1 MQEGVMR
8 HAVVGIV
15 IAATLAIPAGASAV
29 EPDRLEFEFDRI
41 VLAPATTRACGF
53 AVYLHDVGT
62 GRIVLFGDADGTV
75 VRELDQELSTSTWFS
90 PETGQSFTFP
100 NPARLHTFY
109 EGNDVGDAALAMLT
123 GFETAAPGTVTAG
136 EVIIPSV
143 VTGIGP
149 FGIPDID
156 QVAAATRHG
165 TFPGADELL
174 AARCAALAG

>member
-1 MQEGVMR
+1 MR
-8 HAVVGIV
+8 CLFAGIV
-15 IAATLAIPAGASAV
+15 IAATLATPIGVTAV
-29 EPDRLEFEFDRI
+29 EPNRLEFEFDRI
-41 VLAPATTRACGF
+41 VFAPATSRACGF
-53 AVYLHDVGT
+53 RVYHQDVGT
-62 GRIVLFGDADGTV
+62 GQIVLFGDADGTV

-90 PETGQSFTFP
+90 PDTGRSFTFP

-109 EGNDVGDAALAMLT
+109 EGNDVGDAALAILT
-123 GFETAAPGTVTAG
+123 GLETAAPGTVIAG
-136 EVIIPSV
+136 QVIIPSV

-149 FGIPDID
+149 FGIPDVD